1 MEAGTRSVVDF
12 FEHQDR
18 AKRNTLW
25 LVVYFAATVVTI
37 VALVYFVIMAIL
49 VAATQNG
56 GQPIDLFS
64 WHPTIF
70 IAVVGCVVA
79 VILSGSL
86 YKTWELGSD
95 GNKVAIQLGG
105 VKIQP
110 NTRNLDERILLN
122 VVEEMALASGTPV
135 PPVYL
140 LPMETGI
147 NAFAAGTTPQNAVI
161 GVTRGCVETMT
172 RDELQ
177 GVIAHEFSHILN
189 GDMKLNLRLI
199 GMLHG
204 ILLIAMI
211 GYVLFRMAMEIPVR
225 SSSKDDDDA
234 KGIFAIVAGLFA
246 TGAALVGIGYAGVF
260 FASLIQAAVS
270 RQREFLADASAVQF
284 TRNPLGI
291 AGALKRIGGWKQK
304 SVMKAVYA
312 KEASHMFFGQG
323 IAAQWFRTHP
333 PLPER
338 IRRIDPSFKGTFS
351 TTEIIEHSESDIV
364 DPRTLGFAR
373 SSGSSAH
380 QAALAGVEH
389 FEERPV
395 DAVLQ
400 VGKPEEE
407 HLQHASRLVE
417 EMDADLVSEVHDPY
431 GAVTLVCSLLL
442 APKNDPV
449 RQEQLKIIERYNNNA
464 LAKSVEHLVQ
474 KTDLLQPE
482 QRLPIACMALPALDQ
497 LSDPQFGTLRT
508 TARALI
514 DADSRWTIFE
524 YAIQRFI
531 TKRLL
536 VRSSGAS
543 RAGRSG
549 TNINAASTSS
559 DPKHIASAFTAVLST
574 LAHLGGN
581 DHANAAFDCGW
592 SVWGK
597 KTERAVVLQRDACT
611 LKLLDSALDV
621 LATVSGD
628 TKRSMLNAF
637 SECIAYDR
645 RTTINEVELLRVI
658 SDAMGC
664 PMPPVLDLAL

>member
-1 MEAGTRSVVDF
+1 VDF
-12 FEHQDR
+12 FAHQDR

-25 LVVYFAATVVTI
+25 LIVYFVATVVTI

-49 VAATQNG
+49 FAATQNG
-56 GQPIDLFS
+56 NQPIDLLS
-64 WHPTIF
+64 WHPKIF
-70 IAVVGCVVA
+70 LAVVGSVVTI
-79 VILSGSL
+79 ILSGSL

-95 GNKVAIQLGG
+95 GNKVAVQLGG

-140 LPMETGI
+140 LPLESGI

-211 GYVLFRMAMEIPVR
+211 GYVLFRIAAEIPAR
-225 SSSKDDDDA
+225 SSSGNDDDA
-234 KGIFAIVAGLFA
+234 KGVFAIVAGIFA

-284 TRNPLGI
+284 TRNPMGI

-304 SVMKAVYA
+304 SVMKSVYA
-312 KEASHMFFGQG
+312 KEASHLFFGEG

-333 PLPER
+333 PLQER
-338 IRRIDPSFKGTFS
+338 VRRIDPSFKGTFP

-364 DPRTLGFAR
+364 DPRTLGFTR
-373 SSGSSAH
+373 SGASSAH

-389 FEERPV
+389 FEESPM
-395 DAVLQ
+395 DAVLH

-407 HLQHASRLVE
+407 HLQHAMRLVE
-417 EMDADLVSEVHDPY
+417 EMDTDLVSEVHDPY

-442 APKNDPV
+442 APKSDPV
-449 RQEQLKIIERYNNNA
+449 RQEQIRIIERYNNAA
-464 LAKSVEHLVQ
+464 LAKSVELLVQ
-474 KTDLLQPE
+474 KTELLQPE
-482 QRLPIACMALPALDQ
+482 QRLPIACMALPALEQ

-514 DADSRWTIFE
+514 DADKRWTIFE

-536 VRSSGAS
+536 VRSNGSS
-543 RAGRSG
+543 RAGRAGANS
-549 TNINAASTSS
+549 NAATASG
-559 DPKHIASAFTAVLST
+559 DPQRTETAFTVVLST

-581 DHANAAFDCGW
+581 DHADAAFACGW
-592 SVWGK
+592 NAWRKNSKSGPK
-597 KTERAVVLQRDACT
+597 LKRDECT
-611 LKLLDSALDV
+611 LKLLDTALDV
-621 LATVSGD
+621 LAIATAD
-628 TKRSMLNAF
+628 TKRSMLKAF

-645 RTTINEVELLRVI
+645 KTTINEVELLRVI

-664 PMPPVLDLAL
+664 PMPPVLDLVT

>member
-1 MEAGTRSVVDF
+1 VDF
-12 FEHQDR
+12 FAHQDR

-25 LVVYFAATVVTI
+25 LVIYFAATVVTI
-37 VALVYFVIMAIL
+37 VALVYFVIMAVL
-49 VAATQNG
+49 VASTQNS

-64 WHPTIF
+64 WHPQIF
-70 IAVVGCVVA
+70 IAVVGSVLA
-79 VILSGSL
+79 IILSGSL
-86 YKTWELGSD
+86 YKMWEFGSD
-95 GNKVAIQLGG
+95 GNKVAVQLGG
-105 VKIQP
+105 IKIQP

-140 LPMETGI
+140 LPLETGI

-225 SSSKDDDDA
+225 SSSNDEDDA

-284 TRNPLGI
+284 TRNPSGI
-291 AGALKRIGGWKQK
+291 SGALKRIGGWKQK

-323 IAAQWFRTHP
+323 IATQWFRTHP
-333 PLPER
+333 PLEQR
-338 IRRIDPSFKGTFS
+338 IRRIDPSFKGTFPS
-351 TTEIIEHSESDIV
+351 TEIIEHSEKDIV

-373 SSGSSAH
+373 SGASSAH

-395 DAVLQ
+395 DAVLY

-407 HLQHASRLVE
+407 HLQQASRLLE
-417 EMDADLVSEVHDPY
+417 EIDTDLVSEVHDPY
-431 GAVTLVCSLLL
+431 GAVTIVCSLLL
-442 APKNDPV
+442 APESDPV
-449 RQEQLKIIERYNNNA
+449 RHEQLKIIARYNNAA
-464 LAKSVEHLVQ
+464 LAKSVEQLLP
-474 KTDLLQPE
+474 KTDALQPE
-482 QRLPIACMALPALDQ
+482 QRLPLACMALPALDQ

-536 VRSSGAS
+536 VRSSGTS
-543 RAGRSG
+543 RNGRAGTSG
-549 TNINAASTSS
+549 SATSASS
-559 DPKHIASAFTAVLST
+559 DPKRIDAAFTVVLST

-581 DHANAAFDCGW
+581 NHADAAFDCGW
-592 SVWGK
+592 NAWGK
-597 KTERAVVLQRDACT
+597 KTDRAAILTRDTCT
-611 LKLLDSALDV
+611 LKLLDSALDT

-628 TKRSMLNAF
+628 AKRSMLNAF

-645 RTTINEVELLRVI
+645 RTTINEIELLRVI
-658 SDAMGC
+658 SDSMGC
-664 PMPPVLDLAL
+664 PMPPVLDLAP

>member
-1 MEAGTRSVVDF
+1 MDF
-12 FEHQDR
+12 FAHQDR

-56 GQPIDLFS
+56 EQPIELLS
-64 WHPTIF
+64 WHPNIF
-70 IAVVGCVVA
+70 IAVVGSVVA

-140 LPMETGI
+140 LPLETGI

-270 RQREFLADASAVQF
+270 RQREFLADASSVQF
-284 TRNPLGI
+284 TRNPSGI
-291 AGALKRIGGWKQK
+291 TGALKRIGGWKQK

-333 PLPER
+333 PLQER
-338 IRRIDPSFKGTFS
+338 IRRIDPSFTGTFP

-373 SSGSSAH
+373 SGASSAH

-407 HLQHASRLVE
+407 HLQYASRLVE
-417 EMDADLVSEVHDPY
+417 EIDADLVSEVHDPY
-431 GAVTLVCSLLL
+431 GAVTIVCSLLL
-442 APKNDPV
+442 APKSDPI
-449 RQEQLKIIERYNNNA
+449 RQEQLKIIERYNNSA
-464 LAKSVEHLVQ
+464 LAKSVEHLVE
-474 KTDLLQPE
+474 KTDVLQPE

-508 TARALI
+508 TAHALI
-514 DADSRWTIFE
+514 AADSRWTIFE

-536 VRSSGAS
+536 VRSSGIPRNGSAGTISSAKSAS
-543 RAGRSG
+543 NDSKR
-549 TNINAASTSS
+549 I
-559 DPKHIASAFTAVLST
+559 DSAFIVVLST

-581 DHANAAFDCGW
+581 NHADAAFDCGW
-592 SVWGK
+592 SAWGK
-597 KTERAVVLQRDACT
+597 KTERVVILQRDACT
-611 LKLLDSALDV
+611 LKLLDSALDT

-628 TKRSMLNAF
+628 AKRSMLNAF